1 MGRHVTCFYRR
12 VMVATRLTLVSLLGF
27 TLLADGAAL
36 AGTAEAGGSVPS
48 LRQPEPIACL
58 CGTPVSCHLRPLAK
72 RKQHRGDQLGS
83 GLGGG
88 SSGMTFSYLP
98 LPVLESEIGVGL
110 GYTGWQFSAMQKVAL
125 GWGSTR
131 FVAGVGCSY
140 SSGSDLP
147 LERNNDGFRDFWL
160 NFDLVGFEV
169 RTRSHLVFFLAAG
182 GTYKFGKPIHVELM
196 SIDCQDSTDACGSPA
211 EASPN
216 FAWVLADGSSRRMG
230 PPHWPVVELV
240 VEYASKVRV
249 SGESVTRSR

>member
-1 MGRHVTCFYRR
+1 MFPP
-12 VMVATRLTLVSLLGF
+12 RLFLASLLGF
-27 TLLADGAAL
+27 TVLADGAASAEDANQSSKAVPDTKPPPTKVISQSVATNDPWRRGSTTAAINL
-36 AGTAEAGGSVPS
+36 GAGSAV
-48 LRQPEPIACL
+48 
-58 CGTPVSCHLRPLAK
+58 
-72 RKQHRGDQLGS
+72 
-83 GLGGG
+83 GLL
-88 SSGMTFSYLP
+88 GMTFSYLP

-169 RTRSHLVFFLAAG
+169 RTRSHFVFFLAAG

-196 SIDCQDSTDACGSPA
+196 SIDCQDSTDACGSP
-211 EASPN
+211 SRG
-216 FAWVLADGSSRRMG
+216 FAQFRMG
-230 PPHWPVVELV
+230 FGGWF
-240 VEYASKVRV
+240 
-249 SGESVTRSR
+249 